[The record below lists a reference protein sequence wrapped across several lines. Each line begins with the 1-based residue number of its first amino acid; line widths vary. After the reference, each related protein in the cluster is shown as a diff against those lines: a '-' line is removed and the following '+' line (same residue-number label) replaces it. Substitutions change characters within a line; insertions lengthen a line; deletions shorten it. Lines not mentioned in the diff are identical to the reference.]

1 MLSIYPHNNHSKQLM
16 TMKNLT
22 TCIAAL
28 LCCMTTIMAQEKP
41 LRLAIAGISH
51 GHIDEVAR
59 RIEKTK
65 DFCVVGIAEPNDE
78 LRNKNVLTGKV
89 DESVFYADLEQML
102 DETKP
107 EAVAAYGSIYDHLTV
122 VEACAPRGIHV
133 MVEKPLATTYKDAL
147 KIKRLAEKYGIKVIT
162 NYETTWYRTNWHA
175 HKLVKEG
182 KLGDI
187 FRMNIYD
194 GHNGPWEIKCREEF
208 LDWLTDPVLNG
219 GGAVVDFGCYGA
231 NIATWFLNGEKPESV
246 YAVLKQ
252 HKPEVYPKVDDD
264 ATIIVEY
271 PGVTVQIMASWCWPV
286 GRKDMY
292 VYGHDGYIYQ
302 KTGEEMETVI
312 NGKATQMFKAPELLT
327 PYDDTFRFLRAIV
340 RDQIKLEPFDPNSLE
355 NNIMVVQIL
364 EAARKSAAKGKVVKI
379 K

>member
-1 MLSIYPHNNHSKQLM
+1 MKKLM
-16 TMKNLT
+16 TCLT
-22 TCIAAL
+22 AL
-28 LCCMTTIMAQEKP
+28 ICCMTTIPAQEKP

-59 RIEKTK
+59 RIEKTT
-65 DFCVVGIAEPNDE
+65 DFCIVGIAEPDDE
-78 LRNKNVLTGKV
+78 LRKSNVLTDKV
-89 DESVFYADLEQML
+89 DESVFYSDLEQML

-107 EAVAAYGSIYDHLTV
+107 EAVAAYGSIYDHMAV

-133 MVEKPLATTYKDAL
+133 MVEKPLATRYKDAL
-147 KIKRLAEKYGIKVIT
+147 KIRNLADRYGIKVIT

-175 HKLVKEG
+175 NKLVKEG
-182 KLGDI
+182 QLGEI

-194 GHNGPWEIKCREEF
+194 GHYGPWEIRCREEF
-208 LDWLTDPVLNG
+208 LKWLTDPVLNG

-231 NIATWFLNGEKPESV
+231 NIATWFLEGEKPKSV
-246 YAVLKQ
+246 YAILKQ

-271 PGVTVQIMASWCWPV
+271 QGVTVQIMASWCWPV

-292 VYGHDGYIYQ
+292 IYGHDGYIYQ
-302 KTGEEMETVI
+302 KTGEDMETVI
-312 NGKATQMFKAPELLT
+312 KGKATPLFKAPELT
-327 PYDDTFRFLRAIV
+327 APYDDTFRFLRAVV
-340 RDQIKLEPFDPNSLE
+340 RDQIKLDPYNPNSLE

-364 EAARKSAAKGKVVKI
+364 EAARESADKGKAVRI
-379 K
+379 R